1 MNHQT
6 WRIEEFEEID
16 STNTWLTER
25 AREGASEGLVAR
37 ADFQRAGRGR
47 LGRTW
52 ESSAGSALLCS
63 ILLRPP
69 LAPNDLGIV
78 VAAVALSARDALR
91 RLVGL
96 ECTLKWPNDLVVGD
110 RKLGGVLAEVVMAP
124 SGVAV
129 VVGLGLNLTAHGAQ
143 AIYATSVLEETGE
156 VVSARDVLDELLETL
171 DVRRGWLDTA
181 EGRVKVLAEWRD
193 ALSTLGRRVRV
204 ELVGDNFVGV
214 AEDLDEHGALV
225 TSVDGQRRVVT
236 YGDVVHLRVEPAT

>member
-1 MNHQT
+1 MNHQI
-6 WRIEEFEEID
+6 WRIEEFDEID
-16 STNTWLTER
+16 STNTWLVER

-69 LAPNDLGIV
+69 LVPDELGLV

-96 ECTLKWPNDLVVGD
+96 ECTLKWPNDLVVGP

-143 AIYATSVLEETGE
+143 ALHATSVLEETGE
-156 VVSARDVLDELLETL
+156 VVSPRDVLDELLETL
-171 DVRRGWLDTA
+171 EERRGWLDTTP
-181 EGRVKVLAEWRD
+181 GRAHVSTQWRES
-193 ALSTLGRRVRV
+193 LSTLGRRVRV

-225 TSVDGQRRVVT
+225 VTVDGQPRRVT
-236 YGDVVHLRVEPAT
+236 YGDVVHLRVEPTS